1 MSGRGGTIPGIRQ
14 LKGPLGWLILHHEFK
29 IFQTGYQYSCLEDRF
44 DLKNGC
50 HFFMGSILQI
60 YSKHRNSLLKFW
72 WPELRKYSAC
82 ICCQHS
88 STSLLDVLICW
99 RTRQCRPPFVD
110 NLWTVQL
117 FWQIWVKTHL
127 CYHLGKKMSK
137 FCLHMLIT
145 FVRFQ

>member
-1 MSGRGGTIPGIRQ
+1 MSGRGGTSPGIRQ
-14 LKGPLGWLILHHEFK
+14 LKGPLGWLILYHEFK
-29 IFQTGYQYSCLEDRF
+29 IFQTGSPVFLFRRQVHLI
-44 DLKNGC
+44 KG
-50 HFFMGSILQI
+50 HQFFMGSIWQI
-60 YSKHRNSLLKFW
+60 YSKPRSSLLKFW
-72 WPELRKYSAC
+72 WTELRKYSAC

-117 FWQIWVKTHL
+117 VWQIWVKTHL
-127 CYHLGKKMSK
+127 CYHLGKPMSK
-137 FCLHMLIT
+137 FSLHLLIT